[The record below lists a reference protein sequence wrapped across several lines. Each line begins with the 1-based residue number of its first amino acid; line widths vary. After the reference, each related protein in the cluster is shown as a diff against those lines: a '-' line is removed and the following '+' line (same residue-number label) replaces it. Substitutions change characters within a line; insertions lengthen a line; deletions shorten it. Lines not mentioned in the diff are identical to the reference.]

1 MTTWPKLPLAEWRDT
16 CDTLH
21 LYTQIIGKLR
31 LALCAPE
38 NQFWHVPFY
47 LTVRGLTTSPIPYD
61 ERTLSFDFDFV
72 DHALV
77 ARDSDGRTRALLL
90 EPRSVAD
97 FYAEVGALLDEL
109 DVAVQIW
116 PHPVEIPGGIPFK
129 EDRRHCAYD
138 AAAARRFFEVL
149 RRVDMALKRFRGH
162 FSGKESPV
170 HFFWGS
176 FDLAV
181 TRFSGRAAPPRPDAD
196 RITQL
201 SYNEEVMSV
210 GFWPG
215 TGDVDASLYAYA
227 VPEPPGFA
235 EARLAPA
242 AAYYHRALKEFVLPY
257 EAVRAAANP
266 ADEILA
272 FAESAYEAAARLGH
286 WDRAALERAAA

>member
-1 MTTWPKLPLAEWRDT
+1 M
-16 CDTLH
+16 
-21 LYTQIIGKLR
+21 Q
-31 LALCAPE
+31 
-38 NQFWHVPFY
+38 
-47 LTVRGLTTSPIPYD
+47 
-61 ERTLSFDFDFV
+61 
-72 DHALV
+72 
-77 ARDSDGRTRALLL
+77 
-90 EPRSVAD
+90 
-97 FYAEVGALLDEL
+97 
-109 DVAVQIW
+109 
-116 PHPVEIPGGIPFK
+116 
-129 EDRRHCAYD
+129 
-138 AAAARRFFEVL
+138 
-149 RRVDMALKRFRGH
+149 RFRGR
-162 FSGKESPV
+162 FVGKQSPV

-227 VPEPPGFA
+227 APEPPGFA

-272 FAESAYEAAARLGH
+272 FAESAYAAAARLGH
-286 WDRAALERAAA
+286 WDRDALERAAA